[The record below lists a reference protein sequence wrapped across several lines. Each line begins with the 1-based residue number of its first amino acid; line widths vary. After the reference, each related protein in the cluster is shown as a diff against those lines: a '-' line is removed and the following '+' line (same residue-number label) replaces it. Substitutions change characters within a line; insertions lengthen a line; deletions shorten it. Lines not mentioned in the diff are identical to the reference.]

1 MVLVEIVVLAMVDWT
16 ELDSILSADV
26 VGEDLWVEI
35 ETLDVVDRVKL
46 PVLVDENCV
55 SFLFPLVD

>member
-46 PVLVDENCV
+46 PVLDDENCV